1 MSDVIVIPEFGDVVE
16 AFRSERFPNLFQLK
30 TQASAEDLWTFKG
43 SQNKDS
49 VH

>member
-1 MSDVIVIPEFGDVVE
+1 VSDVIVIPEFGDVVE
-16 AFRSERFPNLFQLK
+16 AFRNERFPNLLQLK